1 MDSKKLIF
9 STLGSFILMFFM
21 GYLWYAVL
29 MKDFYMKNAGT
40 ATGVGKEMPDMPFL
54 ALGVLIFA
62 FAMAYLYPKWSRG
75 VNNAK
80 QGYIFG
86 ALIGLILFGINFIQL
101 ATSNITTMTAVVVDG
116 FYHVFIEQALAGV
129 VIALIYGKTKE
140 E

>member
-1 MDSKKLIF
+1 
-9 STLGSFILMFFM
+9 
-21 GYLWYAVL
+21 
-29 MKDFYMKNAGT
+29 MKEFYEANAGT
-40 ATGVGKEMPDMPFL
+40 ASGVAKDPPDMPLL

-86 ALIGLILFGINFIQL
+86 ALIGLILFGINFNQF
-101 ATSNITTMTAVVVDG
+101 ATANLGTMTAYVVDG
-116 FYHVFIEQALAGV
+116 LYHVFLEQGLAGV